1 MVTQPILT
9 GIVAGAIAMGIL
21 IWNLVWLV
29 RLDRRFKKIFRNE
42 HINGLEEVLQSLG
55 GEMENFKSSL
65 TTIETHVESLESRAE
80 SSIKHVGVVRFNP
93 FKDAGSDQSFV
104 VALLDELRSGVVIS
118 SLYSRDGVRVY
129 AKPIAKGTSSY
140 QLSEE
145 EQEALRKALA

>member
-80 SSIKHVGVVRFNP
+80 RSIKHVGVVRFNP
-93 FKDAGSDQSFV
+93 FRDAGSDQSFV
-104 VALLDELRSGVVIS
+104 VALLDELQSGVVIS